1 MKATQQATT
10 RPTDKSVGGQII
22 CGTDFSIHA
31 GEAVIAAAAIAR
43 RLRIPLLLVH
53 VLDDSALQGSPEI
66 LRAQLRTA
74 AEQKLLLEAARLRD
88 RDVEVSTELLDGR
101 PETELAR
108 VGVIRCEH
116 LDRTNS

>member
-1 MKATQQATT
+1 M
-10 RPTDKSVGGQII
+10 
-22 CGTDFSIHA
+22 
-31 GEAVIAAAAIAR
+31 
-43 RLRIPLLLVH
+43 H

-74 AEQKLLLEAARLRD
+74 AEKKLLLEAARLRD
-88 RDVEVSTELLDGR
+88 RDVEVRTELLDGR

-108 VGVIRCEH
+108 VGVTRCEH